1 MGGWGRSIGLA
12 LGSALPVKAATVVEA
27 QGMYLPCWWMFPSAL
42 LVAGMAGVLFIKLKD
57 RFAFGRAGGGSRRRL
72 LSRIMSGA
80 SVFFWSAQVRRVG
93 KRWVWDYEV
102 LPESR
107 GHSLMRLVTQAGRG
121 QLWDPISQVDR
132 ELCEARLLKALDE
145 ESSEFEHQYRVL
157 DEDRIR
163 WLREKVGIERV
174 GTRRWNLMG
183 AVSDVTEQVEAAEA
197 TRRSMNQ
204 FRSILERVDCMPW
217 QATVIQVEDGGLDWT
232 FDIPPSVL
240 QKRIF
245 RSEGG
250 LRTKRLYSRDFEVS
264 QLPEMNRHGAAS
276 ILSGAPGYEQ
286 EFKLTRNSDGKSFWL
301 HEHVSIFKEA
311 PGRWQLYGLM
321 VDITSR
327 HQALEARRESE
338 LQLQEVLMRVD
349 CILWHAQVHSVSG
362 GFYIWNIDPV
372 PSNMFYQLFEC
383 KPEDRAPALWDAEC
397 VPEHDQLVRRS
408 NAAIAEGAPGFEH
421 EFRFVRGGRTTWLRE
436 QVTLQALGEGRWHA
450 VGVAIDITDRRRAE
464 LELAS
469 EKERLAV
476 TLRAMEEGVLTLDGA
491 GCVQFMNRAA
501 ETMLGCD
508 SRQARGHSIER
519 ILHLIHASNG
529 GALAFPL
536 GEVLGRGLVVDFPVH
551 SAIKDPG
558 GRTVEI
564 DGCCVPLRDQ
574 SSRVAGAV
582 VVIRDMTDRLRMELQ
597 LQRAAKL
604 ETLGILAGGIAHDFN
619 NILTAI
625 MGNIGLAMLEA
636 AGNKGA
642 LSFLGEAHG
651 ASERARDL
659 TQQLLTFA
667 KGGDPVRTA
676 VNLSDVA
683 QEIAQFAV
691 RGSRV
696 KCEFDMPANLWPANA
711 DKGQLAQIIQNLA
724 INSLQAMPEGGTLR
738 LKACNEVV
746 GLGEDLHVQ
755 PGDYVRLVVSD
766 TGPGIPSSILPKI
779 FDPYFTTKKQG
790 SGLGLATVF
799 SIVKKHRGHIDVES
813 LPGRGASFTIRLPAL
828 KDVNLAG
835 GAETAPTEPRS
846 LKGRV
851 LVMDDEES
859 IRRLVERMLTRL
871 GLKVDLTA
879 DGAEAV
885 TRYQA
890 AWRAGTPYDLV
901 IMDLTVPG
909 SLGGC
914 EALSAIKGIN
924 PGVRAIVAS
933 GYSSDPVMA
942 DYESYGFCAMVV
954 KPFDSRELASVVAR
968 VLAGT
973 PAATRQSAANS

>member
-1 MGGWGRSIGLA
+1 MRLI
-12 LGSALPVKAATVVEA
+12 
-27 QGMYLPCWWMFPSAL
+27 F
-42 LVAGMAGVLFIKLKD
+42 
-57 RFAFGRAGGGSRRRL
+57 RAG
-72 LSRIMSGA
+72 
-80 SVFFWSAQVRRVG
+80 
-93 KRWVWDYEV
+93 K
-102 LPESR
+102 
-107 GHSLMRLVTQAGRG
+107 T
-121 QLWDPISQVDR
+121 QLWEPACHLDR
-132 ELCEARLLKALDE
+132 ELCEERLLKALDE
-145 ESSEFEHQYRVL
+145 ESIEFEHQFRVM

-163 WLREKVGIERV
+163 WLREKVGIERI
-174 GTRRWNLMG
+174 GTQRWNLMG
-183 AVSDVTEQVEAAEA
+183 VVSDVTEQVEVAE
-197 TRRSMNQ
+197 TNRRNMNQ

-217 QATVIQVEDGGLDWT
+217 QATVIQTEDGKLDWT

-245 RSEGG
+245 RSEGS

-264 QLPEMNRHGAAS
+264 QLPEMNRHGAAA
-276 ILSGAPGYEQ
+276 ILSGSPGYEQ
-286 EFKLTRNSDGKSFWL
+286 EFKLTRNSDRKSFWL
-301 HEHVSIFKEA
+301 HEHVSIHKEA
-311 PGRWQLYGLM
+311 SGRWQLYGLM

-338 LQLQEVLMRVD
+338 LQLQEVLMRVE
-349 CILWHAQVHSVSG
+349 CILWHAQVHAVSG
-362 GFYIWNIDPV
+362 GLYIWNIDPV
-372 PSNMFYQLFEC
+372 PSNMFYLLFEC
-383 KPEDRAPALWDAEC
+383 KPEDRAPTLWDAEC
-397 VPEHDQLVRRS
+397 VPEHEQLVRRS
-408 NAAIAEGAPGFEH
+408 NAAIAEGAAGYEH
-421 EFRFVRGGRTTWLRE
+421 EFRFVRGGRTTWLHE
-436 QVTLQALGEGRWHA
+436 QVTLHSLGEGRWHA
-450 VGVAIDITDRRRAE
+450 VGVAVDITDRRRAE
-464 LELAS
+464 HELAN

-501 ETMLGCD
+501 EAMLGCD
-508 SRQARGHSIER
+508 SRQAHGHAIGS
-519 ILHLIHASNG
+519 ILHLIHAAT
-529 GALAFPL
+529 GAGLDLPL
-536 GEVLGRGLVVDFPVH
+536 SEVLGRGCVIDFPVH
-551 SAIKDPG
+551 SAIKDPS

-574 SSRVAGAV
+574 SSRVTGAV
-582 VVIRDMTDRLRMELQ
+582 VVMRDMTDRLRLELQ
-597 LQRAAKL
+597 LQRSAKL

-619 NILTAI
+619 NILTAV

-636 AGNKGA
+636 TGNKGA
-642 LSFLGEAHG
+642 LAYLGEAQG

-676 VNLSDVA
+676 VNLADVA
-683 QEIAQFAV
+683 HETAQFAV

-696 KCEFDMPANLWPANA
+696 KCEFDMPDELWPANA
-711 DKGQLAQIIQNLA
+711 DKGQLSQIIQNLA

-738 LKACNEVV
+738 LCACNETVA
-746 GLGEDLHVQ
+746 LGQDPHLQ

-766 TGPGIPSSILPKI
+766 TGPGIPAAILPKI

-799 SIVKKHRGHIDVES
+799 SIVKKHRGYIDVDS
-813 LPGRGASFTIRLPAL
+813 QPGLGASFIIRLPAL
-828 KDVNLAG
+828 KDASSAG
-835 GAETAPTEPRS
+835 VPGVVAPIPS
-846 LKGRV
+846 ALSARV

-871 GLKVDLTA
+871 GLKVELTA

-914 EALSAIKGIN
+914 EALAAIKGIN
-924 PGVRAIVAS
+924 PAVKAIVAS

-942 DYESYGFCAMVV
+942 DFETYGFCAMVV

-968 VLAGT
+968 VLGAGVPSAPASVQDAGAT
-973 PAATRQSAANS
+973 PRS